1 VVHDSQIVGRG
12 WAFPISVSQTG
23 GIGLVSGET
32 ELEQAMHLILGTDP
46 GERPMRP
53 EFGCRLSDF
62 VFAPADATTSGLV
75 AYEVRVALERWEP
88 RVTIDDV
95 QVAPDHDEPST
106 LWIDVTYTIRET
118 YDRRSLVFPFYVIP
132 EQESA

>member
-1 VVHDSQIVGRG
+1 MQDSQIVGRG
-12 WAFPISVSQTG
+12 WAFPITVSQTG

-53 EFGCRLSDF
+53 EFGCRLNDF
-62 VFAPADATTSGLV
+62 IFAPADATTAGLV

-95 QVAPDHDEPST
+95 EVTPDPDEPST

-132 EQESA
+132 EEAPAS